1 MNFFLVL
8 AFLFFAGSVIGWG
21 IELVWRRFFS
31 RNNPE
36 RKWINPGFLTGPYL
50 PLYGFSLVILF
61 SLSFIKVGF
70 IENIYLQKT
79 VLFVL
84 MALSITFF
92 EYIAGLIFIKGM
104 KIKLWDYSHCWG
116 NIQGIIC
123 PLYTFFWLVL
133 SAAYYFLIHPHILN
147 WIFWFTN
154 HLAFSFVVGFFY
166 GVFTIDLC
174 YSLKI
179 MVKIRKFAKE
189 NKVLIQLEQLK
200 SKIRAVNDE
209 NKEKIHFWLAMK
221 SEKFQLPD
229 ILKEISTRIKSGKK

>member
-21 IELVWRRFFS
+21 IELFWRRFFS

-61 SLSFIKVGF
+61 SLSFIKVDF
-70 IENIYLQKT
+70 IENIYLQKA

-104 KIKLWDYSHCWG
+104 KIKLWDYSNCWG

-147 WIFWFTN
+147 WLFWFTN
-154 HLAFSFVVGFFY
+154 HISYSFFVGFFY
-166 GVFTIDLC
+166 GVFAVDVC

>member
-21 IELVWRRFFS
+21 IELFWRRFFS

-61 SLSFIKVGF
+61 SLSFIKVDF
-70 IENIYLQKT
+70 IENIYLQKI

-84 MALSITFF
+84 MAVSITFF

-123 PLYTFFWLVL
+123 PMYTFFWLVL

-147 WIFWFTN
+147 WLFWFTN

-166 GVFTIDLC
+166 GVFSIDLC

-189 NKVLIQLEQLK
+189 NKILIQLEQLK

-209 NKEKIHFWLAMK
+209 NKEKIHFWLSMK

>member
-1 MNFFLVL
+1 MSFFLVL

-21 IELVWRRFFS
+21 IELFWRRFFS

-61 SLSFIKVGF
+61 SLSFIRVDF
-70 IENIYLQKT
+70 IENIYLQKI

-84 MALSITFF
+84 MAVAITFF

-104 KIKLWDYSHCWG
+104 KIKLWDYSSCWG

-133 SAAYYFLIHPHILN
+133 SASYYFLIHPHILN
-147 WIFWFTN
+147 WLFWFTN
-154 HLAFSFVVGFFY
+154 HMAFSFVVGFFY

-209 NKEKIHFWLAMK
+209 NKEKIHFWLSME
-221 SEKFQLPD
+221 SEKFKLPD
-229 ILKEISTRIKSGKK
+229 ILKEISTKIKIGKK